1 MKLEGGKWHINR
13 IWTPSIHIPNNK
25 QPDVLQNGDNSP
37 VLTHIY
43 SNGEVLVSKRFSRFY
58 LSFLEKLDS
67 NRLKNLLFIAILI
80 LFRILLN
87 GVSKMNFRFYPLD
100 IQLCDIEIESSE
112 YSFEI
117 KHNKIWK

>member
-1 MKLEGGKWHINR
+1 MKLEGGEWHVNR

-25 QPDVLQNGDNSP
+25 QPDILQNGDHNP

-43 SNGEVLVSKRFSRFY
+43 SNGEVLVSKRFSSFY
-58 LSFLEKLDS
+58 LSFLGKLDS
-67 NRLKNLLFIAILI
+67 IRLKNLSFIAIII

-87 GVSKMNFRFYPLD
+87 GFSKMNFRFYPLD

-112 YSFEI
+112 YSF
-117 KHNKIWK
+117 

>member
-1 MKLEGGKWHINR
+1 LKLEGGKWHINR

>member
-1 MKLEGGKWHINR
+1 M
-13 IWTPSIHIPNNK
+13 PNNK
-25 QPDVLQNGDNSP
+25 QPDILQNGDHNP

-43 SNGEVLVSKRFSRFY
+43 SNGEVLVSKRFASFY

-67 NRLKNLLFIAILI
+67 NRLKILLFI

-87 GVSKMNFRFYPLD
+87 GFSKMNFRFYPLD

-117 KHNKIWK
+117 KHNKN